1 MATPTNLPAAQ
12 TTGNVL
18 TAAYVNDVRGAFRV
32 LQVVSTNV
40 TAITAST
47 TSATFVDTTGM
58 SVSITP
64 QSTSNKIL
72 IFVTMNVGG
81 SAADDTFY
89 NLLRNSTNL
98 AQGVGGTSNATMTW
112 RFADGSG
119 TNENFRIASL
129 STNFLDSPA
138 STSAITYKMQWRT
151 RVGTIYLNR
160 RSDTNVAVSSTITAM
175 EISA

>member
-18 TAAYVNDVRGAFRV
+18 TSAYVNDLRGAFRV
-32 LQVVSTNV
+32 LQTVSTTV

-47 TSATFVDTTGM
+47 SSATFVDTTGL

-64 QSTSNKIL
+64 QSVDSKI
-72 IFVTMNVGG
+72 FVMVTMNVGA
-81 SAADDTFY
+81 SSADDTFY
-89 NLLRNSTNL
+89 NLVRNSTNIS
-98 AQGVGGTSNATMTW
+98 QGVGGTNNATMTW

-138 STSAITYKMQWRT
+138 STSATTYKMQWRT

-160 RSDTNVAVSSTITAM
+160 RSDTNVGVTSTITVM